1 VIHDKTSN
9 KWKTWLAYQK
19 RNKAYDK
26 FRPLVLYRILARYF
40 SQYINRIV
48 SPASVVLDAGCGTG
62 NSTYFLDCMVL
73 DCKLIGCDISKN
85 MLEVASTKSF
95 RNKVEFIN
103 ADLDH
108 LQFNHQFDAIQ
119 FFMVM
124 HHFPNLDGLLDKVHQ
139 LLKQNGF
146 LIILG
151 VHPTNPLASFIDA
164 IYTNWF
170 GQGVYYR
177 RTRKKMIEIL
187 KRNNFS
193 LDVIKKHPILRN
205 YTMMLLKSTGSSIEE

>member
-1 VIHDKTSN
+1 MIRDKTSN
-9 KWKTWLAYQK
+9 KWNTWLAYQK
-19 RNKAYDK
+19 RNKTYDK
-26 FRPLVLYRILARYF
+26 FRPLVLYRILANYF
-40 SQYINRIV
+40 SQYINPII
-48 SPASVVLDAGCGTG
+48 SKASVVLDAGCGTG

-85 MLEVASTKSF
+85 MLEVANTKSF
-95 RNKVEFIN
+95 RNEVEFIN
-103 ADLDH
+103 VDLDN

-124 HHFPNLDGLLDKVHQ
+124 HHFPKLDGLLDKVHR
-139 LLKQNGF
+139 LLKQNGS

-151 VHPTNPLASFIDA
+151 VYPTNPLASFIDV
-164 IYTNWF
+164 IYTNWL

-193 LDVIKKHPILRN
+193 IDVVKKHPILRN
-205 YTMMLLKSTGSSIEE
+205 YTMILLKSVGSSVGE